1 MTDRE
6 TRSSTAF
13 KWFMGVAGMIAF
25 YVELVFFEARPVVVA
40 AALAMMGYPGAEW
53 LDRLRQLKK
62 GEGG

>member
-13 KWFMGVAGMIAF
+13 KWFMGVAGVVAF
-25 YVELVFFEARPVVVA
+25 YVELGWFGGRPVIVA

-53 LDRLRQLKK
+53 LDRLRQFKK

>member
-13 KWFMGVAGMIAF
+13 KWFMGMAGVVAF
-25 YVELVFFEARPVVVA
+25 YLELVLFNARPVVIA

-62 GEGG
+62 GEDG